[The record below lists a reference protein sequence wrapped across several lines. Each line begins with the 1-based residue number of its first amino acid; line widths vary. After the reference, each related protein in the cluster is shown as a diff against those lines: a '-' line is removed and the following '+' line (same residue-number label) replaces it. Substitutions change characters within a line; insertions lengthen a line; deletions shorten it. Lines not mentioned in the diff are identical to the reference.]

1 MTREETKQVLMI
13 IQATYPNYKPPDR
26 TIAINAWTM
35 ALEEYPY
42 KAVEIAL
49 KAYIK
54 TDTSGFAPSPGQVIQ
69 KIHIAE
75 EYTELSEMEAW
86 TLVAR
91 ALRNGIYGADQ
102 EFDKLPRTVQK
113 AAVSPDNLNFNPR
126 TLKGYDVILR
136 RFIFTIIKFQSTY
149 PQGVRP
155 VSSAKASFSSRFQST
170 YPQGVR
176 QYRPGEGTVSPKIS
190 IHVPSRGTT

>member
-1 MTREETKQVLMI
+1 MTRDETKQVLMI

-26 TIAINAWTM
+26 TVAINAWTM

-91 ALRNGIYGADQ
+91 ALRNGIYGADT
-102 EFDKLPRTVQK
+102 EFDKLPRAVQK
-113 AAVSPDNLNFNPR
+113 AAVSPDNLRSWAMADTDSVETVIQSNFLR
-126 TLKGYDVILR
+126 TYRATKKQDAELKKL
-136 RFIFTIIKFQSTY
+136 
-149 PQGVRP
+149 
-155 VSSAKASFSSRFQST
+155 
-170 YPQGVR
+170 
-176 QYRPGEGTVSPKIS
+176 PGEVQMLIAQTIKEMEIENGTLESLEQQLL
-190 IHVPSRGTT
+190 GG

>member
-26 TIAINAWTM
+26 TVAINAWTM

-91 ALRNGIYGADQ
+91 ALRNGIYGADT

-113 AAVSPDNLNFNPR
+113 AVVSPDNLRSWAQTDTESVETVIQSNFLRNYR
-126 TLKGYDVILR
+126 TERKRTSELNRL
-136 RFIFTIIKFQSTY
+136 
-149 PQGVRP
+149 
-155 VSSAKASFSSRFQST
+155 
-170 YPQGVR
+170 
-176 QYRPGEGTVSPKIS
+176 PGEVKQLIAETIGKMEDTNIGIEDSKN
-190 IHVPSRGTT
+190 